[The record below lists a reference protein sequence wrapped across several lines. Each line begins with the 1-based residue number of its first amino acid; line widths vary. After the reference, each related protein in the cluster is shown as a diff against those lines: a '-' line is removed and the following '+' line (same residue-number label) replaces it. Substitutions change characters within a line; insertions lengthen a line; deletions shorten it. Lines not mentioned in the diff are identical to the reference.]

1 MFRHVRVAEIFQL
14 KITKFYFHFR
24 NVRSIFRSFSFVM
37 HSIQWME
44 ESENSTD
51 QIKIRLLLLCELCIQ
66 LTQWKIQQH
75 SDRSRKKYNVDFV
88 LDCSPAGR
96 WFHCEYFRF
105 YLRHRFTWIENGV
118 FNYTAVKIAKQLTKI
133 FISGWIV
140 IRYYSWSWKT
150 FANDLHWICASACF
164 HWWSWWNL
172 KYARFY
178 HEYQN
183 LNQNTLKGVSLGNNG
198 NTSNENTTVRRENV
212 FVPEWIQPEEYRAV
226 CQYLLDN

>member
-14 KITKFYFHFR
+14 KVTKFYFHFR

-51 QIKIRLLLLCELCIQ
+51 QIKIRLLLPCELCIQ

-75 SDRSRKKYNVDFV
+75 SDKSRKKYNVDFV
-88 LDCSPAGR
+88 LDCSPVGR

-140 IRYYSWSWKT
+140 IIIVIIHEKHSRMIYIEYVQVHVFTDDHDETWNMPVSTTSTRIWTKIHSKECRSATTGTPVMRTQPCAEKT
-150 FANDLHWICASACF
+150 YL
-164 HWWSWWNL
+164 
-172 KYARFY
+172 Y
-178 HEYQN
+178 
-183 LNQNTLKGVSLGNNG
+183 LNEFSQKNIGQCVN
-198 NTSNENTTVRRENV
+198 
-212 FVPEWIQPEEYRAV
+212 IY
-226 CQYLLDN
+226 